1 MENDYVNDLS
11 LFNESKEEAVAQ
23 KKIDIKILIIG
34 ALFGS
39 VLTFI
44 ITVTLLYIG
53 VNNSEWGKMYVKQ
66 NEIQNCI
73 EQYYLYDEEVK
84 TISDSVCAAM
94 VNALK
99 DDYSMYYTEEQYYNI
114 MNRFDE
120 TDTMDYYMLEGT
132 TYGYLKIHSF
142 SNQSVEEFK
151 KALLWLQEMNA
162 EAFVIDLR
170 GNSGGII
177 ESTIGC
183 LDCLLPEQ
191 EILKVIYANN
201 REEIISSDETG
212 FVLPCVVLID
222 ETTISAAE
230 VFAGVL
236 KKSGYACLMGRST
249 YGKGVMQKYVPL
261 RDNSALRLT
270 YAEYVF
276 CDGTK
281 NNFGITPNQPV
292 EKMDNIIDSAINY
305 LKMRSK

>member
-1 MENDYVNDLS
+1 MFRKDMENDYVNDLS

-142 SNQSVEEFK
+142 SNQSCF
-151 KALLWLQEMNA
+151 LQPL
-162 EAFVIDLR
+162 FV
-170 GNSGGII
+170 
-177 ESTIGC
+177 
-183 LDCLLPEQ
+183 
-191 EILKVIYANN
+191 
-201 REEIISSDETG
+201 
-212 FVLPCVVLID
+212 
-222 ETTISAAE
+222 
-230 VFAGVL
+230 
-236 KKSGYACLMGRST
+236 
-249 YGKGVMQKYVPL
+249 
-261 RDNSALRLT
+261 
-270 YAEYVF
+270 
-276 CDGTK
+276 
-281 NNFGITPNQPV
+281 
-292 EKMDNIIDSAINY
+292 
-305 LKMRSK
+305 